1 MLNPSQKGTLR
12 ELSLASRRQPRVPG
26 ERFRWTLKAHC
37 QHNMQVAGVGLALAP
52 PSVLTQV
59 ALGPVVA
66 HGGLTYEGGR
76 SGLEA
81 DHRSS

>member
-1 MLNPSQKGTLR
+1 
-12 ELSLASRRQPRVPG
+12 
-26 ERFRWTLKAHC
+26 
-37 QHNMQVAGVGLALAP
+37 MQVAGVGLALAP

-59 ALGPVVA
+59 VLGPVVA

-81 DHRSS
+81 HHRSSEGEERSGCSGLCQVAPDKRMP